1 MNLRETQQL
10 LTMLWSMYPNAPKLS
25 REDKEVMAMA
35 WLGLMF
41 EYSLEDVWKAV
52 RRCFEHEP
60 RFVPTAPEVLKRCS
74 KDYKIERYLPPEYK
88 QLCREVDL
96 TVRAEIDRDNLER
109 ELLRRE
115 REIGGLDDEERQMLE
130 EIRRD
135 KEIIRQIDR
144 MWREAQST
152 ARTAYEQTERAKLA
166 DDGAAKKLRA
176 LAIIQ

>member
-25 REDKEVMAMA
+25 RDDKEVMATA
-35 WLGLMF
+35 WLGLLF

-52 RRCFEHEP
+52 RQCFEHEP
-60 RFVPTAPEVLKRCS
+60 RFLPTAPEVLKRCS
-74 KDYKIERYLPPEYK
+74 KDYKIERYLPPEYET
-88 QLCREVDL
+88 LCGKVDL
-96 TVRAEIDRDNLER
+96 SMRAEIDRENLER
-109 ELLRRE
+109 SLLNRQE
-115 REIGGLDDEERQMLE
+115 AKGGLDAEDRELLE
-130 EIRRD
+130 GVRKE

-144 MWREAQST
+144 IWSEASTT
-152 ARTAYEQTERAKLA
+152 ARIAYEQAERAKLA